1 MISRR
6 LVTGIGLAL
15 AGASAAL
22 QAARG
27 TDERSSRG
35 SHAAAARDS
44 TDSILWMEMR
54 NVDMH
59 VDEHRVM
66 HMRSLRGQVI
76 STAPGTIAWL
86 DNPKSFHIRVTSG
99 VVALDGD
106 AIAALLSATSFNYP
120 GAPIKHLRIRIENG
134 QLVQRGT
141 LHKGVDIPFEM
152 WSTPVL
158 ERDGRLRLH
167 PDKLRIF
174 SVNGMTLM
182 RALGLHLEKLMDLS
196 RAKGVS
202 VKGDDLYIE
211 PLQLIP
217 PPTVDGRLAAV
228 RIEDTLLVQEFAR
241 TADDS
246 VFGTVVRPDSSAH
259 NFIYF
264 RGGTLRFGRL
274 TMSDTDLLIG
284 DDDETDALDLD
295 LAQYNRQLAAGR
307 TRNLPNLGL
316 RTWLVDYHR
325 LGGPVTAAVR

>member
-1 MISRR
+1 MGTR
-6 LVTGIGLAL
+6 LLNALQTLLADIRYSARLLRQDPGFATVAVLSLALGIGA
-15 AGASAAL
+15 
-22 QAARG
+22 
-27 TDERSSRG
+27 
-35 SHAAAARDS
+35 
-44 TDSILWMEMR
+44 
-54 NVDMH
+54 N
-59 VDEHRVM
+59 
-66 HMRSLRGQVI
+66 
-76 STAPGTIAWL
+76 TAIFSPIDAVLLKWL
-86 DNPKSFHIRVTSG
+86 PVQNPKEL
-99 VVALDGD
+99 VVLGRNPAKP
-106 AIAALLSATSFNYP
+106 ATSFNYP
-120 GAPIKHLRIRIENG
+120 GAPIKHLRIRIEKG

-316 RTWLVDYHR
+316 RTWLVDYQR